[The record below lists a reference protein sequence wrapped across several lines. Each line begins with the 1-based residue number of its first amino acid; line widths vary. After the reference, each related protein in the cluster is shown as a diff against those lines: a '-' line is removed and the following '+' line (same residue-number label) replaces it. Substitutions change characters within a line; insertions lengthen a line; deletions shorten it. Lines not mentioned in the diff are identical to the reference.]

1 MVAKYALGE
10 IEFLESTHP
19 CSCVRANIDIR
30 NKDSCHRMCMCYRE
44 FVPCCIVIDVE
55 AFKPSMPVRKVQ
67 IGVVGHK
74 FM

>member
-10 IEFLESTHP
+10 IEFLESTNP
-19 CSCVRANIDIR
+19 CSCMCANIGVR
-30 NKDSCHRMCMCYRE
+30 NKDYVTECACATENS
-44 FVPCCIVIDVE
+44 FPVLFIDVE
-55 AFKPSMPVRKVQ
+55 AFKPSMPVIKVQ